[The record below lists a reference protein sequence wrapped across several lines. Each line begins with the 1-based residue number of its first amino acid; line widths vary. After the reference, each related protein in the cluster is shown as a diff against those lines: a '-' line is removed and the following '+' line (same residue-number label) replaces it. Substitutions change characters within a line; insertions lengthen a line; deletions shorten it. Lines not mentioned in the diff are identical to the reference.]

1 MKDSEMGKSRFST
14 FYLNK
19 YLRGIYEEKIKE
31 KKGRNEKLF
40 FKNNYLFFNSQVV
53 YVNCW
58 KIVHLFPAITNKRNC
73 FVA

>member
-1 MKDSEMGKSRFST
+1 MGKSRFST

-19 YLRGIYEEKIKE
+19 YLRGMYEEKIKK

-53 YVNCW
+53 YVNC
-58 KIVHLFPAITNKRNC
+58 
-73 FVA
+73 